1 VFFSLVFC
9 IFLVACG
16 APDAGPP
23 SGADQAPTKAPDAT
37 TPSPAERPN
46 ILIIVVDDL
55 RWDEFGA
62 AGHQYLETPNID
74 RLAAEGAMFLNSFHA
89 VPLCSPNRASLL
101 TGQYPSRHGIIDNVA
116 RNRASHRLQTF
127 PIALQQAGYETGY
140 IGKWHMGNDPTPRP
154 GFDYWVALPGQGRT
168 INPILYEDGRPHE
181 VEGYVTDVLT
191 DRAVEFIGR
200 ERSAPFLLYLAHKAI
215 HPDARQLDDGSVD
228 PDEPSRFIPAPRH
241 ESRYADE
248 VLERRPSFLA
258 SPDDLEDRP
267 ALRAALTYRE
277 SAEIAAEFGQ
287 DDMQASE
294 ENIRGRAEMLL
305 AVDEGLGRLFETLE
319 ATGQLDETMVVFSSE
334 NGYFYGEH
342 ALSLERRMPYEEGIR
357 NPLLIRYPPLIA
369 AGARVSELVSSVDL
383 APTVLEAAGAPIGNH
398 IQGRS
403 YLPLLVGGSRGTA
416 ADAARATLDA
426 EPWRQSLLIEFYTFE
441 NPFPWLMDMDYRAVR
456 TDRYKYIHWMQHPE
470 HDELYD
476 LEADP
481 YEMENLADRPEMA
494 EVRRELRAELARL
507 VLEVM
512 GLGQ

>member
-1 VFFSLVFC
+1 
-9 IFLVACG
+9 
-16 APDAGPP
+16 
-23 SGADQAPTKAPDAT
+23 
-37 TPSPAERPN
+37 
-46 ILIIVVDDL
+46 
-55 RWDEFGA
+55 
-62 AGHQYLETPNID
+62 
-74 RLAAEGAMFLNSFHA
+74 
-89 VPLCSPNRASLL
+89 
-101 TGQYPSRHGIIDNVA
+101 VA

-127 PIALQQAGYETGY
+127 PIALQDAGYETGY

-154 GFDYWVALPGQGRT
+154 GFDYWVALP
-168 INPILYEDGRPHE
+168 NPILYEDGRPHE

-200 ERSAPFLLYLAHKAI
+200 ERSAPFLLYIAHKAM

-241 ESRYADE
+241 EGRYANE
-248 VLERRPSFLA
+248 VLERRPNFLA
-258 SPDDLEDRP
+258 SPDELVDKP
-267 ALRAALTYRE
+267 ALQAALRYRE

-287 DDMQASE
+287 DDMQASD

-305 AVDEGLGRLFETLE
+305 AVDEGLGRLLEALE
-319 ATGQLDETMVVFSSE
+319 ATGRLDETMVVFSSE

-357 NPLLIRYPPLIA
+357 NPLLVRYPPLIA

-383 APTVLEAAGAPIGNH
+383 APTVLEAAGAPIGSH
-398 IQGRS
+398 MQGRS
-403 YLPLLVGGSRGTA
+403 YLPLLAGDGGGA
-416 ADAARATLDA
+416 A
-426 EPWRQSLLIEFYTFE
+426 PWRQSLLIEFYTFE
-441 NPFPWLMDMDYRAVR
+441 N
-456 TDRYKYIHWMQHPE
+456 
-470 HDELYD
+470 
-476 LEADP
+476 EADP